1 MKSPEDGTSHRA
13 LKLMM
18 MMMMMMI
25 YKHVV
30 GVS

>member
-1 MKSPEDGTSHRA
+1 MKSSEDGTSKRA

-18 MMMMMMI
+18 MMMMS